1 MLVIVRIFSTSKTK
15 LGVEVQCQERK
26 RLQPLIQRSGR
37 VFNARLEKCK
47 NIDHTRARTGDL
59 VGDSAHIYVNDT

>member
-37 VFNARLEKCK
+37 VFNARLEKAK
-47 NIDHTRARTGDL
+47 TLITPGLEPGTL
-59 VGDSAHIYVNDT
+59 SETLLTYM